1 MTQPTPV
8 RCPAIEHPDL
18 PLTDPAGLEPLLA
31 RLASGDALGP
41 DEAFPVGTLRADGRV
56 DLCKQGLGPVGAA
69 RIAAAAADSPHA
81 RHLLLGTNSLGDEGA
96 RALSEALRGGRE
108 REAGPGRTSG
118 HGLHTLY
125 LGCNR
130 IGPDGVAALAE
141 ALADD
146 TTVRA
151 LWLKR
156 NPLHEDGARTLA
168 ALVRRNH
175 TLRTLDLVNTGIGA
189 EGVRLLLDALR
200 ERETPLERLFLGGNG
215 LTAEAAPLLAALI
228 REAGVRELYL
238 PANHLGDAGTAVLA
252 AAAAADPAR
261 PVRLGL
267 GGNGIG
273 PAGARALA
281 DALGGIEALDLGRAM
296 SERSLGSPGNDTG
309 DEGAY
314 ALAAALPG
322 SPLRRLE
329 LRHTGLT
336 GRGAK
341 SLLAAVPEGSP
352 LEYVGLGPGLPR
364 KVKRS
369 FTARLRPARPAHP
382 DLAAI
387 TSVYR

>member
-8 RCPAIEHPDL
+8 RCPAIEHPDV
-18 PLTDPAGLEPLLA
+18 PLADPAALDPLLA
-31 RLASGDALGP
+31 RLAEAERVEA
-41 DEAFPVGTLRADGRV
+41 DEVFPIGTLRADGRV
-56 DLCKQGLGPVGAA
+56 DLCKQGLGPAGAA
-69 RIAAAAADSPHA
+69 RVAAVAAGSAHA
-81 RHLLLGTNSLGDEGA
+81 RHLLLGTNSIGDEGVRTLA
-96 RALSEALRGGRE
+96 GAL
-108 REAGPGRTSG
+108 TDG

-130 IGPDGVAALAE
+130 IGPDGAAALAG

-146 TTVRA
+146 TTVKA

-156 NPLHEDGARTLA
+156 NPVFVDGARTLA
-168 ALVRRNH
+168 GLLRRNR
-175 TLRTLDLVNTGIGA
+175 TLRTLDLVNTGIGS

-200 ERETPLERLFLGGNG
+200 SRETPLERLFLGGNG

-228 REAGVRELYL
+228 RETGVRELYL
-238 PANHLGDAGTAVLA
+238 PANHLGDEGTAILA

-296 SERSLGSPGNDTG
+296 SERSLGSTGNDTG

-341 SLLAAVPEGSP
+341 CLLAAVPEDSP

-369 FTARLRPARPAHP
+369 FTSRLRPTRPAHP
-382 DLAAI
+382 DLGAI

>member
-1 MTQPTPV
+1 MTRSIPV

-18 PLTDPAGLEPLLA
+18 PLADPAGLDPLLA
-31 RLASGDALGP
+31 RLAAAEP
-41 DEAFPVGTLRADGRV
+41 VTTDEAFTLGTLRADGRL
-56 DLCKQGLGPVGAA
+56 DLCKQGLGPAGGALVATAAA
-69 RIAAAAADSPHA
+69 RSPHA

-96 RALSEALRGGRE
+96 RSLAASLA
-108 REAGPGRTSG
+108 AG

-130 IGPDGVAALAE
+130 IGPGGAAALAA

-146 TTVRA
+146 TTAKA

-168 ALVRRNH
+168 ALLRRNR
-175 TLRTLDLVNTGIGA
+175 TLRTLDLVNTGIGS

-200 ERETPLERLFLGGNG
+200 TRETPLERLFLGGNG
-215 LTAEAAPLLAALI
+215 LTADDAPLLAALI

-238 PANHLGDAGTAVLA
+238 PANHLGDAGAAVLA
-252 AAAAADPAR
+252 AAAAADPGR

-281 DALGGIEALDLGRAM
+281 DALGGIEALDLGRAR
-296 SERSLGSPGNDTG
+296 SERSLGAPGNATG
-309 DEGAY
+309 DEGAH
-314 ALAAALPG
+314 ALASALPG

-341 SLLAAVPEGSP
+341 GLLAAVHDGSP

-364 KVKRS
+364 RVKRS
-369 FTARLRPARPAHP
+369 LTARLRPARPAHP
-382 DLAAI
+382 DLGAI

>member
-18 PLTDPAGLEPLLA
+18 SPADPAGLDPLLA
-31 RLASGDALGP
+31 RLAADRPVEA
-41 DEAFPVGTLRADGRV
+41 DETFPLGTLRTDGRV
-56 DLCKQGLGPVGAA
+56 DLCKQGLGPAGAA
-69 RIAAAAADSPHA
+69 RLLPAAADSAHA
-81 RHLLLGTNSLGDEGA
+81 THLLLGTNAIGDAGA
-96 RALSEALRGGRE
+96 RTLAQVLVGS
-108 REAGPGRTSG
+108 

-130 IGPDGVAALAE
+130 IGPDGVSSLAG

-156 NPLHEDGARTLA
+156 NPLFEDGARTLA
-168 ALVRRNH
+168 ALLRRNSA
-175 TLRTLDLVNTGIGA
+175 LRTLDLVNTGIGA
-189 EGVRLLLDALR
+189 DGVRLLLDALLDR
-200 ERETPLERLFLGGNG
+200 EQPLERLFLGGNG
-215 LTAEAAPLLAALI
+215 LGPDAAPLLAALI
-228 REAGVRELYL
+228 REAGVRELYV
-238 PANHLGDAGTAVLA
+238 PANHLGDEGSAALA
-252 AAAAADPAR
+252 TAAADSAH

-273 PAGARALA
+273 AAGARSLA
-281 DALGGIEALDLGRAM
+281 AALGGIEALDLGRTM
-296 SERSLGSPGNDTG
+296 SERSLGAPGNDPG

-341 SLLAAVPEGSP
+341 SLLAAVPADSP

-364 KVKRS
+364 RVKRS
-369 FTARLRPARPAHP
+369 FTERLRPARAAHP
-382 DLAAI
+382 DLRAI
-387 TSVYR
+387 GSVYR

>member
-18 PLTDPAGLEPLLA
+18 PPADPARLDPLLA
-31 RLASGDALGP
+31 RLAADRP
-41 DEAFPVGTLRADGRV
+41 VETDETFPLGTLRTDGRV
-56 DLCKQGLGPVGAA
+56 DLCKQGLGPAGAA
-69 RIAAAAADSPHA
+69 RLLPAATASAHA
-81 RHLLLGTNSLGDEGA
+81 RHLLLGTNAIGDAGA
-96 RALSEALRGGRE
+96 GTLAEAL
-108 REAGPGRTSG
+108 AAG

-130 IGPDGVAALAE
+130 IGPDRVGSLAGALG
-141 ALADD
+141 DD

-156 NPLHEDGARTLA
+156 NPLFADGARTLA
-168 ALVRRNH
+168 ALLRRN
-175 TLRTLDLVNTGIGA
+175 TALRTLDLVNTGIGA
-189 EGVRLLLDALR
+189 DGVRLLLDALL
-200 ERETPLERLFLGGNG
+200 EREQPLERLFLGGNG
-215 LTAEAAPLLAALI
+215 LGPDAAPLLAALI
-228 REAGVRELYL
+228 REAGVRELYV
-238 PANHLGDAGTAVLA
+238 PANHLGDEGVTALA
-252 AAAAADPAR
+252 AAAADSAH

-273 PAGARALA
+273 AAGARALA
-281 DALGGIEALDLGRAM
+281 ASLGGIEALDLGRTM
-296 SERSLGSPGNDTG
+296 SERSLGAPGNHPG

-341 SLLAAVPEGSP
+341 SLLAAVPADSA

-364 KVKRS
+364 RVKRS
-369 FTARLRPARPAHP
+369 FTERLCPARAAHP
-382 DLAAI
+382 DVRAI
-387 TSVYR
+387 GSVYR

>member
-18 PLTDPAGLEPLLA
+18 PPADPAGLDPLLA
-31 RLASGDALGP
+31 RLAADRP
-41 DEAFPVGTLRADGRV
+41 VETDETFPLGTLRADGRV
-56 DLCKQGLGPVGAA
+56 DLCKQGLGPAGAA
-69 RIAAAAADSPHA
+69 RLLPAAAASAHA
-81 RHLLLGTNSLGDEGA
+81 THLLLGTNAIGDTGA
-96 RALSEALRGGRE
+96 RTLAEALAADR
-108 REAGPGRTSG
+108 

-130 IGPDGVAALAE
+130 IGPDGVGSLAGALT
-141 ALADD
+141 DD

-156 NPLHEDGARTLA
+156 NPLHEDGARILA
-168 ALVRRNH
+168 ALLRRN
-175 TLRTLDLVNTGIGA
+175 TALRTLDLVNTGIGA
-189 EGVRLLLDALR
+189 DGVRLLLDALL
-200 ERETPLERLFLGGNG
+200 EREQPLERLFLGGNG
-215 LTAEAAPLLAALI
+215 LGPDAAPLLAALI
-228 REAGVRELYL
+228 RDAGVRELYV
-238 PANHLGDAGTAVLA
+238 PANHLGDEGVAALA
-252 AAAAADPAR
+252 AAAAGSAH

-273 PAGARALA
+273 AAGAHALA
-281 DALGGIEALDLGRAM
+281 AALGGIEALDLGRTL
-296 SERSLGSPGNDTG
+296 SERSLGAPGNHPG

-322 SPLRRLE
+322 SRLRRLD

-341 SLLAAVPEGSP
+341 RLLAAVRDDSP

-364 KVKRS
+364 RVKRS
-369 FTARLRPARPAHP
+369 FTERLRPARAAHP
-382 DLAAI
+382 DVRAI
-387 TSVYR
+387 GSVYR

>member
-18 PLTDPAGLEPLLA
+18 PPADPAGLDPLLA
-31 RLASGDALGP
+31 RLAADRPVEA
-41 DEAFPVGTLRADGRV
+41 DETFPLGTLRADGRV
-56 DLCKQGLGPVGAA
+56 DLCKQGLGPAGAA
-69 RIAAAAADSPHA
+69 RLLPAAAASAHA
-81 RHLLLGTNSLGDEGA
+81 THLLLGTNAIGDTGA
-96 RALSEALRGGRE
+96 ATLAEALT
-108 REAGPGRTSG
+108 ADG

-130 IGPDGVAALAE
+130 IGPDGVGALAGALAE
-141 ALADD
+141 DN
-146 TTVRA
+146 TVRA

-156 NPLHEDGARTLA
+156 NPLFEDGARTLA
-168 ALVRRNH
+168 ALLRRN
-175 TLRTLDLVNTGIGA
+175 TALRTLDLVNTGIGA
-189 EGVRLLLDALR
+189 DGVRLLLDALL
-200 ERETPLERLFLGGNG
+200 EREQPLERLFLGGNG
-215 LTAEAAPLLAALI
+215 LGPDAAPLLAALI
-228 REAGVRELYL
+228 RQAGVRELYV
-238 PANHLGDAGTAVLA
+238 PANHLGDEGA
-252 AAAAADPAR
+252 AALGSAADGSAH

-273 PAGARALA
+273 AAGARALA
-281 DALGGIEALDLGRAM
+281 ASLGGIETLDLGRTM
-296 SERSLGSPGNDTG
+296 SERSLGARGNHPG

-341 SLLAAVPEGSP
+341 GLLAAVPDDTP

-364 KVKRS
+364 RVKRS
-369 FTARLRPARPAHP
+369 FSERLRPARAAHP
-382 DLAAI
+382 DVRAI
-387 TSVYR
+387 GSVYR

>member
-18 PLTDPAGLEPLLA
+18 PPADPAGLDPLLA
-31 RLASGDALGP
+31 RLAADRP
-41 DEAFPVGTLRADGRV
+41 VETDETFPLGTLRADGRV
-56 DLCKQGLGPVGAA
+56 DLCKQGLGPAGAA
-69 RIAAAAADSPHA
+69 RLLPAAAASAHA
-81 RHLLLGTNSLGDEGA
+81 THLLLGTNAIGDTGA
-96 RALSEALRGGRE
+96 RALADALAADSRA
-108 REAGPGRTSG
+108 AGG

-130 IGPDGVAALAE
+130 IGPDGVGSLAGALT
-141 ALADD
+141 DD

-156 NPLHEDGARTLA
+156 NPLFADGARTLA
-168 ALVRRNH
+168 ALLRRN
-175 TLRTLDLVNTGIGA
+175 TALRTLDVVNTGIGA
-189 EGVRLLLDALR
+189 DGVRLLLDALL
-200 ERETPLERLFLGGNG
+200 EREQPLERLFLGGNG
-215 LTAEAAPLLAALI
+215 LGPDAAPLVAALI
-228 REAGVRELYL
+228 RDAGVRELYA
-238 PANHLGDAGTAVLA
+238 PANHLGDEGAATLA
-252 AAAAADPAR
+252 AAAADAAH

-273 PAGARALA
+273 ADGARALA
-281 DALGGIEALDLGRAM
+281 ASLSGIEALDLGRTL
-296 SERSLGSPGNDTG
+296 SERSLGAPGNHTG

-341 SLLAAVPEGSP
+341 GLLAAVHDDSP

-364 KVKRS
+364 RVKRS
-369 FTARLRPARPAHP
+369 FGERLRPARAAHP
-382 DLAAI
+382 DVRAI
-387 TSVYR
+387 GSVYR

>member
-18 PLTDPAGLEPLLA
+18 PPADPAGLDPLLA
-31 RLASGDALGP
+31 RLAADRPVDA
-41 DEAFPVGTLRADGRV
+41 DETFPLGTLRADGRV
-56 DLCKQGLGPVGAA
+56 DLCKQGLGPAGAA
-69 RIAAAAADSPHA
+69 RLLPAAAASPYA
-81 RHLLLGTNSLGDEGA
+81 THLLLGTNAIGDTGA
-96 RALSEALRGGRE
+96 ATLADALA
-108 REAGPGRTSG
+108 TDG

-130 IGPDGVAALAE
+130 IGPDGVGSLAG

-156 NPLHEDGARTLA
+156 NPLFADGARTLA
-168 ALVRRNH
+168 ALLRRN
-175 TLRTLDLVNTGIGA
+175 TALRTLDLVNTGIGA
-189 EGVRLLLDALR
+189 DGVRLLLDALL
-200 ERETPLERLFLGGNG
+200 EREQPLERLFLGGNG
-215 LTAEAAPLLAALI
+215 LGPDAAPLLAALI
-228 REAGVRELYL
+228 REAGVRELYV
-238 PANHLGDAGTAVLA
+238 PANHLGDEGA
-252 AAAAADPAR
+252 AALARAAEDSAH

-273 PAGARALA
+273 AAGARALA
-281 DALGGIEALDLGRAM
+281 ASLGGIEALDLGRTL
-296 SERSLGSPGNDTG
+296 SERSLGAPGNHPG

-322 SPLRRLE
+322 SPLHRLE

-341 SLLAAVPEGSP
+341 GLLAAVPHDTP

-364 KVKRS
+364 RVKRS
-369 FTARLRPARPAHP
+369 FTERLRPARAAHP
-382 DLAAI
+382 DVRAI
-387 TSVYR
+387 GSVYR

>member
-1 MTQPTPV
+1 MTRPIPV

-18 PLTDPAGLEPLLA
+18 PLADPAGLDPLLA
-31 RLASGDALGP
+31 RLAAAEEVAA
-41 DEAFPVGTLRADGRV
+41 DEAFTIGTLRTDGRV
-56 DLCKQGLGPVGAA
+56 DLCKQGLGPAGAA
-69 RIAAAAADSPHA
+69 RVAAAAARSPHA
-81 RHLLLGTNSLGDEGA
+81 RHLLLGTNSIGDEGA
-96 RALSEALRGGRE
+96 RTLAGALGD
-108 REAGPGRTSG
+108 G

-130 IGPDGVAALAE
+130 IGPDGVAALAD

-146 TTVRA
+146 TSVKA

-156 NPLHEDGARTLA
+156 NPVLADGAATLA
-168 ALVRRNH
+168 ALLRRNR
-175 TLRTLDLVNTGIGA
+175 TLRTLDLVNTGIGSD
-189 EGVRLLLDALR
+189 GVRLLLDALR
-200 ERETPLERLFLGGNG
+200 TRETPLERLFLGGNG
-215 LTAEAAPLLAALI
+215 LTAADAPLLAALI
-228 REAGVRELYL
+228 RDAGVRELYL
-238 PANHLGDAGTAVLA
+238 PANHLGDEGTAVLA
-252 AAAAADPAR
+252 AAAAAEPAR

-273 PAGARALA
+273 PDGARALA
-281 DALGGIEALDLGRAM
+281 DALAGIEALDLGRAL
-296 SERSLGSPGNDTG
+296 SERSLGSTGNTTG

-341 SLLAAVPEGSP
+341 CLLAAVPDGSP

-369 FTARLRPARPAHP
+369 FAGRLRPARGAHP
-382 DLAAI
+382 DLSAI

>member
-18 PLTDPAGLEPLLA
+18 PPADPARLDPLLA
-31 RLASGDALGP
+31 RLAADRP
-41 DEAFPVGTLRADGRV
+41 VETDETFPLGTLRTDGRV
-56 DLCKQGLGPVGAA
+56 DLCKQGLGPAGAA
-69 RIAAAAADSPHA
+69 RLLPAATASAHA
-81 RHLLLGTNSLGDEGA
+81 RHLLLGTNAIGDAGA
-96 RALSEALRGGRE
+96 GTLAEAL
-108 REAGPGRTSG
+108 AAG

-130 IGPDGVAALAE
+130 IGPDGVGSLAGALG
-141 ALADD
+141 DD

-156 NPLHEDGARTLA
+156 NPLFADGARTLA
-168 ALVRRNH
+168 ALLRRN
-175 TLRTLDLVNTGIGA
+175 TALRTLDLVNTGIGA
-189 EGVRLLLDALR
+189 DGVRLLLDALL
-200 ERETPLERLFLGGNG
+200 EREQPLERLFLGGNG
-215 LTAEAAPLLAALI
+215 LGPDAAPLLAALI
-228 REAGVRELYL
+228 REAGVRELYV
-238 PANHLGDAGTAVLA
+238 PANHLGDEGVTALA
-252 AAAAADPAR
+252 AAAADSAH

-273 PAGARALA
+273 AAGARALA
-281 DALGGIEALDLGRAM
+281 ASLGGIEALDLGRTM
-296 SERSLGSPGNDTG
+296 SERSLGAPGNHPG

-341 SLLAAVPEGSP
+341 SLLAAVPADSA

-364 KVKRS
+364 RVKRS
-369 FTARLRPARPAHP
+369 FTERLRPARAAHP
-382 DLAAI
+382 DVRAI
-387 TSVYR
+387 GSVYR

>member
-8 RCPAIEHPDL
+8 RCPAIEHPDV
-18 PLTDPAGLEPLLA
+18 PAADPAGLDPLLA
-31 RLASGDALGP
+31 RLAADRP
-41 DEAFPVGTLRADGRV
+41 VETDEAFPLGTLRTDGRV
-56 DLCKQGLGPVGAA
+56 DLCKQGLGPGGAA
-69 RIAAAAADSPHA
+69 RLLPAAAASAHA
-81 RHLLLGTNSLGDEGA
+81 THLLLGTNAIGDEGA
-96 RALSEALRGGRE
+96 RTL
-108 REAGPGRTSG
+108 AGTLTGG

-130 IGPDGVAALAE
+130 IGPDGVSALAGALAE
-141 ALADD
+141 D

-156 NPLHEDGARTLA
+156 NPLLEDGARTLA
-168 ALVRRNH
+168 ALLRRN
-175 TLRTLDLVNTGIGA
+175 TALRTLDVVNTGIGA
-189 EGVRLLLDALR
+189 DGVRLLLDALL
-200 ERETPLERLFLGGNG
+200 EREQPLERLFLGGNG
-215 LTAEAAPLLAALI
+215 LGPDTAPLLAAMI
-228 REAGVRELYL
+228 REAGVRELYV
-238 PANHLGDAGTAVLA
+238 PANHLGDEGAATLA
-252 AAAAADPAR
+252 TAAADSPH

-273 PAGARALA
+273 AAGARSLA
-281 DALGGIEALDLGRAM
+281 GALGGIEALDLGRTM
-296 SERSLGSPGNDTG
+296 SERSLGATGNDPG

-341 SLLAAVPEGSP
+341 SLLAAVPADSP

-364 KVKRS
+364 RVKRS
-369 FTARLRPARPAHP
+369 FTERLRPARAAHP
-382 DLAAI
+382 DLRAI
-387 TSVYR
+387 GSVYR

>member
-1 MTQPTPV
+1 MTRPIPV

-18 PLTDPAGLEPLLA
+18 PLADPAGLDPLLA
-31 RLASGDALGP
+31 RLASGQALAG
-41 DEAFPVGTLRADGRV
+41 DETFTIGTLRADGRV
-56 DLCKQGLGPVGAA
+56 DLCKQGLGPAGAA
-69 RIAAAAADSPHA
+69 RVAEAAARSPHA
-81 RHLLLGTNSLGDEGA
+81 RHLLLGTNAIGDEGA
-96 RALSEALRGGRE
+96 RTLATALA
-108 REAGPGRTSG
+108 AGD
-118 HGLHTLY
+118 HGIGTLY

-130 IGPDGVAALAE
+130 IGAEGVTALAD

-146 TTVRA
+146 TSVKA

-156 NPLHEDGARTLA
+156 NPVLADGARTLA
-168 ALVRRNH
+168 ALLRRNR
-175 TLRTLDLVNTGIGA
+175 TLRTLDLVNTGIGG
-189 EGVRLLLDALR
+189 EGVRVLLDALR
-200 ERETPLERLFLGGNG
+200 TRGTPLERLFLGGNG
-215 LTAEAAPLLAALI
+215 LTAQDAPLLAALI

-238 PANHLGDAGTAVLA
+238 PANHLGDEGAAVLA
-252 AAAAADPAR
+252 AAAAAEPAH

-273 PAGARALA
+273 PAGALALA
-281 DALGGIEALDLGRAM
+281 DALGGIETLDLGRPL
-296 SERSLGSPGNDTG
+296 SERSLGAPANATG

-322 SPLRRLE
+322 TPLRRLE

-341 SLLAAVPEGSP
+341 HLLGAVPDGSA